1 MPPLIFSPLI
11 KLAFG
16 ALGAGAIVHWA
27 VKEVRRIND
36 DLDRVKRASTID
48 PVARQALPTLR
59 AIPAPVIGARP
70 DGRSAALPDLGL
82 LLGAN
87 AACSSSTWPKA
98 AVARKAKA
106 NAVTSD

>member
-27 VKEVRRIND
+27 VKEVRRINEE
-36 DLDRVKRASTID
+36 LDRVKRASTID
-48 PVARQALPTLR
+48 PARARRCRPYG
-59 AIPAPVIGARP
+59 AIPGPVIGARP
-70 DGRSAALPDLGL
+70 DGRCAALPDLGL